1 MSAPPL
7 AVIGL
12 VRLLHNAEGL
22 GRRQFGQDAGKAG
35 RHQRLAR
42 TGRSRHQ
49 QVRDVETRN
58 YSGLLVRET
67 HRLSKGTQRMLQL
80 AASHGALTAPPKVY
94 SYTRFSTPE
103 QAQGDSYRRQSDAA
117 RKWADAKGLAMD
129 DRLSLHDL
137 GVSAYRGANA
147 DTDSGLGGFLYACR
161 EGLIAPGSF
170 LLVESLDRISRMT
183 PRRASRLV
191 DDIVDAGVTIVT
203 LNDGQEYNAAR
214 LDGDPMAL
222 IVSLMVSWRA
232 HEESKTKGRRVAAAW
247 QEKRRRV
254 AAGKCPHYTARG
266 PAWLRKSS
274 GGWELDPE
282 RAEVIRRIYRDA
294 IGGIGD
300 HSIAQAL
307 NTEGVPVMG
316 RGIMWHRSTV
326 AKILG
331 NVSVI
336 GTLMPGYLDY
346 SSGKKRRAYEEPVV
360 GFYPAAVSVE
370 DWTAVR
376 TIKDGSIARA
386 RGKSAATP
394 VQNMLAGLARCPECG
409 AAMTRVYK
417 GDRKKA
423 GPPKLV
429 CTKAKL
435 GAAPHGYVSV
445 SLETVH
451 EVLVR
456 GWAKFIDDI
465 PAGDRAPDLDRDA
478 QSLRGE
484 ISGTEDHLAELLAL
498 LDHKPS
504 LALSARIQAAEA
516 SLIALQA
523 SLTAL
528 EQTRAVA
535 DHGLVHSR
543 LEGLAAAFEV
553 EKGEPLDFGKVNAA
567 LRLLFSGVT
576 VDYHSGWLRFDWR
589 QGGVTELIYAM
600 TPEQE

>member
-1 MSAPPL
+1 
-7 AVIGL
+7 
-12 VRLLHNAEGL
+12 
-22 GRRQFGQDAGKAG
+22 
-35 RHQRLAR
+35 
-42 TGRSRHQ
+42 
-49 QVRDVETRN
+49 
-58 YSGLLVRET
+58 
-67 HRLSKGTQRMLQL
+67 MLQL
-80 AASHGALTAPPKVY
+80 ANSPGTLIALPKVY

-117 RKWADAKGLAMD
+117 GKWADAKGLAMD
-129 DRLSLHDL
+129 NRLSLHDL

-147 DTDSGLGGFLYACR
+147 DTDSGLGGFLHACR
-161 EGLIAPGSF
+161 EGLIPHGSY

-247 QEKRRRV
+247 QEKRRQV
-254 AAGKCPHYTARG
+254 ASGQCSHYTLRG
-266 PAWLRKSS
+266 PAWLRRSPE
-274 GGWELDPE
+274 GWELEPD
-282 RAEVIRRIYRDA
+282 RAEVVRRIYRDA

-307 NTEGVPVMG
+307 NAEGVPAMG
-316 RGIMWHRSTV
+316 RGMMWHRSTV
-326 AKILG
+326 CKILG

-336 GTLMPGYLDY
+336 GTLVPGYLDY
-346 SSGKKRRAYEEPVV
+346 SSGKKRRAYEEPVAD
-360 GFYPAAVSVE
+360 FYPAAVSLA

-376 TIKDGSIARA
+376 AIKDGSIARA
-386 RGKSAATP
+386 RGKSAAGP
-394 VQNMLAGLARCPECG
+394 VQNMIAGLARCPDCG

-423 GPPKLV
+423 GSPKLV

-435 GAAPHGYVSV
+435 GAAAHGYVSV
-445 SLETVH
+445 SLEAVH
-451 EVLVR
+451 DAIAS

-465 PAGDRAPDLDRDA
+465 PAGDRAPELDREA

-484 ISGTEDHLAELLAL
+484 IAGTEDHLTELLEL
-498 LDHKPS
+498 LDCKPS
-504 LALSARIQAAEA
+504 LALSARVQAAEA
-516 SLIALQA
+516 SL
-523 SLTAL
+523 TAL
-528 EQTRAVA
+528 HSSLSAIEQSRAVA

-553 EKGEPLDFGKVNAA
+553 EESEPLDFGKINAA
-567 LRLLFSGVT
+567 LRLLFSGVV
-576 VDYHSGWLRFDWR
+576 VDHRTGWLRFDWR
-589 QGGVTELIYAM
+589 QGGSTEVIYTMPADA
-600 TPEQE
+600 T